1 MTLKKPI
8 ALDNK
13 TTEHPTATIT
23 KERKE
28 RKEIKRLFTDNR
40 KEG

>member
-28 RKEIKRLFTDNR
+28 IKRLFTDNR